1 MKKFIPVLALFALP
15 ACFGVNDTTVSTAR
29 ASIDP
34 VMNQQLEATLS
45 QSRMAGLAPI
55 AFETRTATAAQ
66 IHASDMVDGNYLS
79 IIIPGRDSVP
89 DDPTDAGTLG
99 IQAWD
104 MGDTLREDLGLDW
117 DGIVQMVGAGDMT
130 ADAMLANWRAAGSPA
145 GSGGG
150 AAVDL
155 TGTDSI
161 AEFNFFGIA
170 KAGSGANTKWALIL
184 VEADPN

>member
-15 ACFGVNDTTVSTAR
+15 ACFGVNDTTVTTAR
-29 ASIDP
+29 ASVDP
-34 VMNQQLEATLS
+34 VMNRQLEATLA
-45 QSRMAGLAPI
+45 QSRMAGLNPI
-55 AFETRTATAAQ
+55 LFETRTATAAQ
-66 IHASDMVDGNYLS
+66 VHANDMVDGNYLS

-89 DDPTDAGTLG
+89 DDPNDAGSIG

-117 DGIVQMVGAGDMT
+117 NDIVQMVGAGDMT
-130 ADAMLANWRAAGSPA
+130 ADQMLANWRAAGSPA

-150 AAVDL
+150 AAIDL
-155 TGTDSI
+155 TGTDTI

-170 KAGSGANTKWALIL
+170 KAGTGANTKWALI
-184 VEADPN
+184 VVDTD